1 MRDILFAFLGA
12 VISYILTCTF
22 WHIRSAKG
30 TLKIDRSN
38 PQKDVYRL
46 VVDNLEEL
54 STKKIAILVIDNNAK
69 LDKIYNT
76 LSQK

>member
-12 VISYILTCTF
+12 VIGYILTGIF
-22 WHIRSAKG
+22 FYIRSAKG
-30 TLKIDRSN
+30 TLKIDRSD

-46 VVDNLEEL
+46 DIENLEEL
-54 STKKIAILVIDNNAK
+54 STKKVALLVIDNNA
-69 LDKIYNT
+69 D